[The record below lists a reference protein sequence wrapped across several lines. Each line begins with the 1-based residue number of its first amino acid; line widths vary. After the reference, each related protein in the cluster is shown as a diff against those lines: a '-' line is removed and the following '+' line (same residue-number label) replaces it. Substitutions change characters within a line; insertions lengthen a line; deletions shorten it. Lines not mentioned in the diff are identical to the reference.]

1 MKLFKLSAIV
11 LGILLP
17 LGVAHA
23 DIASDLAR
31 GVSPLVALQTAL
43 ASGMSVEDAI
53 TQAIA
58 AQPENARLIILAIIA
73 IKPDQMDVIVQ
84 AAVDAGV
91 DVRVVTAAAIDA
103 GATPAQVAEVTLYA
117 ADGGMVTS
125 LDDEFE
131 SFDDS
136 ASSNQGPASP

>member
-58 AQPENARLIILAIIA
+58 AQPENTRLIILAIIA

-84 AAVDAGV
+84 AAVDTGV